1 MNNDQA
7 RGLALKFKKAWPK
20 GPHEDVWTEEL
31 ASAGFGQ
38 CEETYRV
45 MIRDS
50 ETPPAPTVG
59 RFFAVYRSLEGESAD
74 DRLPNCSECGSTG
87 WVQVI
92 EKLKGHDYPSAKP
105 CRCVRGKD
113 RQGTHRKI
121 VADNEALFD
130 RLQPGRHV
138 KPLEPDSRGLD
149 F

>member
-1 MNNDQA
+1 MTKDQA
-7 RGLALKFKKAWPK
+7 NELALKFKRAWPN
-20 GPHEDVWTEEL
+20 GPHPEAWADELEECH
-31 ASAGFGQ
+31 FGQ
-38 CEETYRV
+38 AEQAYRV
-45 MIRDS
+45 MVREEERPSI
-50 ETPPAPTVG
+50 G
-59 RFFAVYRSLEGESAD
+59 RFFAVYRGLETDRDE

-87 WVQVI
+87 WVSVI
-92 EKLKGHDYPSAKP
+92 EKHKGHDYLMSKP
-105 CRCVRGKD
+105 CHCTRGRD